1 MGETADHALALAWKA
16 GDRAAADQLF
26 ERYYEPVARFF
37 CNKAGEA
44 ADDLVQKT
52 FLACLEGIER
62 LQRPEDFRRYL
73 FGVAYRLLC
82 RHYRSLRRTPPQVD
96 FDEVT
101 ALDLDPSPSRVVA
114 RRREQRLI
122 LEGLRRLPLNQQVVL
137 ELHYWEG
144 MRGSDIA
151 QVLDIPLGTAK
162 TWLLRGRKALAKA
175 LGSIAA
181 DHRVLESTLSNLEGW
196 ARALREH
203 IGAVEA
209 EPGR

>member
-1 MGETADHALALAWKA
+1 MSEVSDHALALAWKA
-16 GDRAAADQLF
+16 GDKTAADQLF

-73 FGVAYRLLC
+73 FAVAYRLLC
-82 RHYRSLRRTPPQVD
+82 RHYRTLRRTPPRVD

-114 RRREQRLI
+114 RRREQRLV

-151 QVLDIPLGTAK
+151 EILDIPLGTAK
-162 TWLLRGRKALAKA
+162 TWLLRGRKALAKVLA
-175 LGSIAA
+175 SIAD

-196 ARALREH
+196 AQALREQ
-203 IGAVEA
+203 IGAA